1 MYDQVPRHLDL
12 SGRHVELNT
21 LVLFNYEWLYNKMKA
36 LSLQH
41 ILADFALNP
50 GQQVTLIV
58 QSLPTHGQQ
67 VTLIVQSLPNPGQQ
81 VTLIVQSL
89 LTG

>member
-1 MYDQVPRHLDL
+1 MQVKFNKRMYDQVPRHLDL
-12 SGRHVELNT
+12 SGRQLELNT

-50 GQQVTLIV
+50 GQPVSSPSTPA
-58 QSLPTHGQQ
+58 SR
-67 VTLIVQSLPNPGQQ
+67 
-81 VTLIVQSL
+81 
-89 LTG
+89 

>member
-50 GQQVTLIV
+50 SQQVSLIV
-58 QSLPTHGQQ
+58 SWCFEPSQP
-67 VTLIVQSLPNPGQQ
+67 
-81 VTLIVQSL
+81 
-89 LTG
+89 